1 MGAAGSLWHKTYIII
16 IMFSFIFLA
25 KFSWLIP
32 FFFSKWLKICVF
44 FSDFLVA
51 KFQQVF
57 FFFTNFLDFSIGF
70 WYVDQNVKDA
80 STFFKFSQN
89 FFLNAKMK

>member
-57 FFFTNFLDFSIGF
+57 FFTNFLDFSIEF

-80 STFFKFSQN
+80 STF
-89 FFLNAKMK
+89 

>member
-32 FFFSKWLKICVF
+32 FSFF
-44 FSDFLVA
+44 
-51 KFQQVF
+51 
-57 FFFTNFLDFSIGF
+57 
-70 WYVDQNVKDA
+70 QNG
-80 STFFKFSQN
+80 
-89 FFLNAKMK
+89 